1 MHIYGPQSLHG
12 PQPINS
18 PHSPH
23 RAKPAARPE
32 ETAIKDELNISDAAR
47 FIEQARGAPEIRQE
61 RVDSIRVQIAN
72 GTYETPEKLDIAVDR
87 LLDEIG

>member
-1 MHIYGPQSLHG
+1 MQIYGPQSLHG

-23 RAKPAARPE
+23 RAKPAASPE
-32 ETAIKDELNISDAAR
+32 ETVIKDELNISDAAR
-47 FIEQARGAPEIRQE
+47 FIEQARGAPEVRQE